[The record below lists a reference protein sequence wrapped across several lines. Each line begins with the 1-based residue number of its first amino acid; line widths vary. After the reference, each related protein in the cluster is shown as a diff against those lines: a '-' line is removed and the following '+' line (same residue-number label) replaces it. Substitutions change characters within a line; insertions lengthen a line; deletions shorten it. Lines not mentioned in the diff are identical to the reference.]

1 MADMNENAHESAL
14 VALIESQ
21 AARHAKTLRIV
32 VACWLASLVL
42 MGSLFVCL
50 INSSEEEVT
59 TTTEVAQ
66 EADNNG
72 SNVFSHGDYYGSE
85 TDNQDD

>member
-50 INSSEEEVT
+50 INSAEEEE

-66 EADNNG
+66 EADNYG
-72 SNVFSHGDYYGSE
+72 SNVYGNE
-85 TDNQDD
+85 ANG